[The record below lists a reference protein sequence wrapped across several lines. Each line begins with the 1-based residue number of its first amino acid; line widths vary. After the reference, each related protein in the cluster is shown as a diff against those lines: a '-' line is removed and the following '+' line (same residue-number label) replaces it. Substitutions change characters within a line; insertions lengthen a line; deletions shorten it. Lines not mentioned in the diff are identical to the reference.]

1 MDELRNLY
9 FGWMAQ
15 VAISDY
21 RRRDDYLML
30 LEHLDNINFTY
41 SIPFDENRFN
51 DDQDLRYR
59 FGYENNIAGYDIDEM
74 SFRKGPCSILE
85 MMVAL
90 SLKCEENFMSD
101 PAYGNRISNWFFEML
116 QSLKLDGM
124 TNDRYDE
131 KWIDYRIYVFLNH
144 IYEPGLFTIPNIAK
158 DLRDVDI

>member
-51 DDQDLRYR
+51 DGQDLRYR
-59 FGYENNIAGYDIDEM
+59 FGYQNNIAGYDIDEM
-74 SFRKGPCSILE
+74 S
-85 MMVAL
+85 
-90 SLKCEENFMSD
+90 
-101 PAYGNRISNWFFEML
+101 
-116 QSLKLDGM
+116 
-124 TNDRYDE
+124 
-131 KWIDYRIYVFLNH
+131 
-144 IYEPGLFTIPNIAK
+144 GLAPS
-158 DLRDVDI
+158 